1 MMTNPLKGIGRW
13 MKMYW
18 AEILTGI
25 FVALVCAISFGAGFI
40 LCLAHLQD
48 DVQFYEAMLYTLE
61 PRVCALCSNKTNANI
76 HAPCIVN
83 LATGEVAELAIF
95 DPHPT
100 DDSAAEKKGYTSFY
114 TGAGAV
120 IQQDSDNEY
129 CVASLPKEEEPMNH
143 THFCYNCRCRITELD
158 RDGYVIA
165 DLYDPDNISVFEVCS
180 GVEYG
185 IRDYLVTV
193 NRTDG
198 GGLEIRVNGL
208 LGANAAPDN

>member
-1 MMTNPLKGIGRW
+1 MTNPFKGIGRW

-25 FVALVCAISFGAGFI
+25 FVAFVCAISFGAGFV
-40 LCLAHLQD
+40 LCFTHLQD
-48 DVQFYEAMLYTLE
+48 DVQFFEAMLYTPE

-83 LATGEVAELAIF
+83 LATGEVAELAAY

-100 DDSAAEKKGYTSFY
+100 EVSAEGKKGYTSFY

-129 CVASLPKEEEPMNH
+129 CVASLPIEEEPMNH
-143 THFCYNCRCRITELD
+143 THFCYNCRCRIMELD

-165 DLYDPDNISVFEVCS
+165 DLYDPENISVFEVCNS
-180 GVEYG
+180 VEYW

-193 NRTDG
+193 TQTDG
-198 GGLEIRVNGL
+198 GGLEIRVHGL
-208 LGANAAPDN
+208 LGANTAPDN

>member
-1 MMTNPLKGIGRW
+1 
-13 MKMYW
+13 MKIYW

-25 FVALVCAISFGAGFI
+25 FVAFVCAISFGAGFI

-48 DVQFYEAMLYTLE
+48 NVRFYEAMLYTPE
-61 PRVCALCSNKTNANI
+61 PRICALCRSNTADKI

-95 DPHPT
+95 DQHPT

-158 RDGYVIA
+158 RDGYVVA
-165 DLYDPDNISVFEVCS
+165 DLYDQENISVFEVCN
-180 GVEYG
+180 GAEYR

-193 NRTDG
+193 NQTDG
-198 GGLEIRVNGL
+198 GGLQIWIHGL
-208 LGANAAPDN
+208 LRANTAPDN

>member
-1 MMTNPLKGIGRW
+1 

-25 FVALVCAISFGAGFI
+25 FVAFVCAISFGAGFI

-48 DVQFYEAMLYTLE
+48 DVQFYEAMLYTPE

-83 LATGEVAELAIF
+83 LATGEVAELAAY

-143 THFCYNCRCRITELD
+143 THFCYNCRCRIMELD

-165 DLYDPDNISVFEVCS
+165 DLYDPENISVFEVCN
-180 GVEYG
+180 GAEYR
-185 IRDYLVTV
+185 IRDYHVTV
-193 NRTDG
+193 NQTDG
-198 GGLEIRVNGL
+198 GGFQIWIHGL
-208 LGANAAPDN
+208 LGTNAAPDN

>member
-1 MMTNPLKGIGRW
+1 MMTNLFKGIVGW
-13 MKMYW
+13 MKIYW

-25 FVALVCAISFGAGFI
+25 FVAFVCAISFGAGFI

-48 DVQFYEAMLYTLE
+48 DVQFYEAMLYTPE

-143 THFCYNCRCRITELD
+143 THFCYNCRGRITELD

-165 DLYDPDNISVFEVCS
+165 DLYDPDNISVFEVCN
-180 GVEYG
+180 GAEYG

-198 GGLEIRVNGL
+198 GGLQIWVHGL
-208 LGANAAPDN
+208 LGANTAPDN